1 MKSNP
6 LFDLEFLTQLFSQKE
21 REIFARITA
30 LDLEELPI
38 EYIEGKV
45 TGGSVNVDGKSAV
58 RRTCSLTMIAHDINI
73 NDFYWGL
80 KNKFKLE
87 IGLKNT
93 FSFKYPDIIW
103 FKQGIYVITNFN
115 TTQNTNS
122 YTINISGKDKMCLLN
137 GDLAGSLPHTTD
149 FGIEEYHDKINDTVT
164 YTSIPIKNIIR
175 EAVQNFGGELAK
187 NIIINDIEDA
197 GLELLEY
204 RGDMPLFMF
213 RQVDSDQFLNM
224 TINPNQKCYINGK
237 ETTVNDNSIIYD
249 NLVDLEGETESTII
263 QLSLN
268 GDEYK
273 IAKFEY
279 GSIPGYRLTDLVY
292 AGELIANIGEPL
304 TSILDKI
311 KNMLGEFEYF
321 YDIHGRFVFQK
332 KANYIDVPFNS
343 INERDEQVY
352 VDAAVNASSP
362 SWNFTDGILISS
374 FQNTPNLLNV
384 RNDFSIWGASKTPS
398 GTEIPIHIRYAI
410 DKKPTIYKTLEGK
423 YYVSSQNEFENI
435 KKEIQSKVEYEIYN
449 RVHAFTPQYT
459 IPEPLNAPKR
469 NEDGSWTAGWWDIR
483 DWYEYY
489 HVIKQEYPN
498 GTMKWYSYNS
508 LEGCLNLYQDMP
520 DFVKNEWYDSDFY
533 NKNTYVWLLERKLQN
548 FGGNQRYHWN
558 LGHGSGNALTSKP
571 RLCTYYESYLDEDG
585 KLHTDEFPEI
595 QEYFIAPFQG
605 CSDSHTFLEF
615 LKKNIEEEGY
625 EVYFFNP
632 NFPNAHSYIELI
644 ETQVEKE
651 YTELID
657 KGYLNLVDWREIIYQ
672 MALDYR
678 KHYHEDDFLNN
689 IAKQNPYY
697 PSGHTGYEQYYIDLE
712 GFWKD
717 LYNSNPEIEYIE
729 LNYDDGIT
737 ISEDN
742 LYIQYGYRKVNDE
755 DLKNIKLEDLYV
767 IENSTLQPFIKSSYC
782 RLNADEKNGELY
794 FYLMSDGTMNMG
806 TNDMNIL
813 NKVDIKNIYIKNSEQ
828 FYVKGTSTKPYLVWK
843 DKSSQPIFVFQ
854 QSINE
859 NTAED
864 NQYVLFVW
872 ACYDKI
878 DKDLLYIHDEGY
890 IPFKELDTNIKN
902 IYKNNNYIEYISFDE
917 LNNYGQIIIGGK
929 KTLEYI
935 SYVEGFYSYNHNK
948 DTGNYWHQSIT
959 SHPESLIFWFDF
971 LDAEGSDLN
980 RYSVPVIG
988 PRTKS
993 INDKDVKSIYYRE
1006 IPTTIFQSGE
1016 ETYEHQTGYTY
1027 IQLQPTMENLFTISS
1042 KGKSAQERLN
1052 ELLYNHSYCIETVNV
1067 TALPIYHLE
1076 PNHRVLIQDH
1086 KSHIHGEY
1094 IVDKITIPLTYNGT
1108 MNISA
1113 TKAVT
1118 NVI

>member
-45 TGGSVNVDGKSAV
+45 TGGSINVDGKSAV

-87 IGLKNT
+87 VGLKNT
-93 FSFKYPDIIW
+93 FNFKYPDIIW
-103 FKQGIYVITNFN
+103 FKQGIYVITSFN

-149 FGIEEYHDKINDTVT
+149 FGIEEYHDKINDIVT

-213 RQVDSDQFLNM
+213 RQVNSDQFLNM
-224 TINPNQKCYINGK
+224 TINPNQKCYINGQ
-237 ETTVNDNSIIYD
+237 ETTISDNSIIYD
-249 NLVDLEGETESTII
+249 NLVDLEGEIESTII

-292 AGELIANIGEPL
+292 AGELIANVGEPL

-332 KANYIDVPFNS
+332 KANYIDVPFNF
-343 INERDEQVY
+343 INERDGQVY

-374 FQNTPNLLNV
+374 FQNTPNLLNI

-423 YYVSSQNEFENI
+423 YYLTSLEELDTI
-435 KKEIQSKVEYEIYN
+435 KQELLDRLSAEKYDKIEKYQPKYVLPSN
-449 RVHAFTPQYT
+449 LNM
-459 IPEPLNAPKR
+459 PEKLS
-469 NEDGSWTAGWWDIR
+469 DGSWTPGWWDIR
-483 DWYEYY
+483 DWQDYYYLIKNEYPTGSMKFY
-489 HVIKQEYPN
+489 SQADATGYVTLESVQIQGYPSNYVTWMLELNPN
-498 GTMKWYSYNS
+498 GTWYLSHGVGAPGTTSQKAQFLESYVDDNGK
-508 LEGCLNLYQDMP
+508 LQYIETDLYQYFKYPYAGCMSQHTYLY
-520 DFVKNEWYDSDFY
+520 FIKESIEKYGRQVFFY
-533 NKNTYVWLLERKLQN
+533 NPK
-548 FGGNQRYHWN
+548 FPGID
-558 LGHGSGNALTSKP
+558 
-571 RLCTYYESYLDEDG
+571 SYDEVIKDQ
-585 KLHTDEFPEI
+585 I
-595 QEYFIAPFQG
+595 
-605 CSDSHTFLEF
+605 
-615 LKKNIEEEGY
+615 
-625 EVYFFNP
+625 
-632 NFPNAHSYIELI
+632 
-644 ETQVEKE
+644 EKE
-651 YTELID
+651 FQELLD
-657 KGYLNLVDWREIIYQ
+657 NGYVNLVDWREVIYR

-678 KHYHEDDFLNN
+678 KHYHEDDFLIN

-878 DKDLLYIHDEGY
+878 DKNLLYIHDEGY

-917 LNNYGQIIIGGK
+917 LNNYGQAIIGGK

-948 DTGNYWHQSIT
+948 DIGNYWHKNIT
-959 SHPESLIFWFDF
+959 NHPESLIFWFDF

>member
-1 MKSNP
+1 MKNNP
-6 LFDLEFLTQLFSQKE
+6 LFDLDFLIELFSQKE

-58 RRTCSLTMIAHDINI
+58 RRTCSLTMIAYEVNI

-87 IGLKNT
+87 VGLKNT
-93 FSFKYPDIIW
+93 LNSKYPDIIW
-103 FKQGIYVITNFN
+103 FKQGVFVITNFN

-122 YTINISGKDKMCLLN
+122 YTINISGKDKMSLLN

-164 YTSIPIKNIIR
+164 YTSIPIKEIIR

-204 RGDMPLFMF
+204 RGDMPLYMF
-213 RQVDSDQFLNM
+213 RQIDSDQFLNM
-224 TINPNQKCYINGK
+224 TINPNQKCYINGQ
-237 ETTVNDNSIIYD
+237 ETTVSDSNIIYD
-249 NLVDLEGETESTII
+249 NLVDLEGEIESTVI
-263 QLSLN
+263 QLSLD
-268 GDEYK
+268 GDKYK

-292 AGELIANIGEPL
+292 AGELIANVGEPL
-304 TSILDKI
+304 TSVLDKI

-321 YDIHGRFVFQK
+321 YDIHGRFIFQK

-352 VDAAVNASSP
+352 IDAAVNASSP

-374 FQNTPNLLNV
+374 FQNTPNLLNA
-384 RNDFSIWGASKTPS
+384 RNDYSIWGTYQTPS
-398 GTEIPIHIRYAI
+398 GMEIPIHLRYAI
-410 DKKPTIYKTLEGK
+410 DNKPTIYKTLEGK
-423 YYVSSQNEFENI
+423 YYLTSMDELEKI
-435 KKEIQSKVEYEIYN
+435 KQELLDKLTAEKYDKIKNYKPNYSLPSN
-449 RVHAFTPQYT
+449 LNTP
-459 IPEPLNAPKR
+459 EKLD
-469 NEDGSWTAGWWDIR
+469 DGSWTPGWWDIR
-483 DWYEYY
+483 DWQDYY
-489 HVIKQEYPN
+489 YLIKNEYPTGSMKFYSQMDETGYVKLSSIQIHGYNENYVTWMLERDPN
-498 GTMKWYSYNS
+498 GRWILSHGTGAPGGVPKEAEFLESYIDDNGNLKYINTGFYQSFINPYAGCHNS
-508 LEGCLNLYQDMP
+508 HTYLYFLTQSIERYHRDV
-520 DFVKNEWYDSDFY
+520 FFY
-533 NKNTYVWLLERKLQN
+533 NPKFPGVD
-548 FGGNQRYHWN
+548 
-558 LGHGSGNALTSKP
+558 S
-571 RLCTYYESYLDEDG
+571 YEDAIKD
-585 KLHTDEFPEI
+585 
-595 QEYFIAPFQG
+595 Q
-605 CSDSHTFLEF
+605 
-615 LKKNIEEEGY
+615 
-625 EVYFFNP
+625 
-632 NFPNAHSYIELI
+632 
-644 ETQVEKE
+644 
-651 YTELID
+651 ID
-657 KGYLNLVDWREIIYQ
+657 KEFQELLDNGYVNLVDWREVIYR

-678 KHYHEDDFLNN
+678 KHYHDDDFLIN
-689 IAKQNPYY
+689 IAKQNPQY
-697 PSGHTGYEQYYIDLE
+697 PNGKTGYEQYYIDLE
-712 GFWKD
+712 GFWQD
-717 LYNSNPEIEYIE
+717 LYNSNPEIEYLE
-729 LNYDDGIT
+729 LDYDNGINA
-737 ISEDN
+737 SEDD
-742 LYIQYGYRKVNDE
+742 LYIRYGYRKVTSE
-755 DLKNIKLEDLYV
+755 DLANVKLEELYV
-767 IENSTLQPFIKSSYC
+767 IEDSQLKSFIKSSYC
-782 RLNADEKNGELY
+782 CLNDNEKNGELY

-806 TNDMNIL
+806 TNDVNIL
-813 NKVDIKNIYIKNSEQ
+813 NKIDIKKIYIKNTEQ
-828 FYVKGTSTKPYLVWK
+828 FYVKTSVNSNNYTTWN
-843 DKSSQPIFVFQ
+843 DASGQPIFVFQ
-854 QSINE
+854 QSIND
-859 NTAED
+859 NTTED

-878 DKDLLYIHDEGY
+878 DKNLLYVHDKNY
-890 IPFKELDTNIKN
+890 LAFNDLDEEIKSV
-902 IYKNNNYIEYISFDE
+902 YKNENGYNEYISFDE
-917 LNNYGQIIIGGK
+917 LDNYGKVILGGK
-929 KTLEYI
+929 KSLEYI
-935 SYVEGFYSYNHNK
+935 TYAEGFYSYFNDK
-948 DTGNYWHQSIT
+948 ETGNYWNKTIT
-959 SHPESLIFWFDF
+959 DYPESLIFWFDF

-1052 ELLYNHSYCIETVNV
+1052 ELLYNHSYCIESVSI

-1076 PNHRVLIQDH
+1076 PNHRIFVQDH
-1086 KSHIHGEY
+1086 NSHIHGEY

-1118 NVI
+1118 NII